1 MTLSNGLPQK
11 EFNDL
16 LGNVREFRDEIVTP
30 NVIDWERT
38 RTFPSDAISSASNL
52 GLLGME
58 IPPEMGGLGLS
69 FSQKLKVLDTF
80 SEVSMPYAFSL
91 VNSHN
96 VAARLAR
103 HGSANQRERYLSDLI
118 RGKKLGSTALTEP
131 SAGSDFSAISAHATP
146 VDGGWNLTGEKAWIT
161 NAAASTVIVAYIQ
174 TEQGSRAK
182 GIASFLLDGT
192 SEEFERVAPYDL
204 TGSHAIGTG
213 GFRLNNYFAPH
224 SDLLAPPGDGFA
236 AALATINEARTYV
249 ATMCCAMVE
258 ASLRE
263 AVQYAGDRET
273 FGRPIIEHQGLSWQL
288 AKVANQLEAARAL
301 TEKAI
306 TVIENGDTNSAILP
320 AAHAKKFATEL
331 AEPALAACAQ
341 AMGAN
346 GLREERLIGHR
357 LTAARVANY
366 VDGSTEIMTDRI
378 AKSLSATYSPSS

>member
-58 IPPEMGGLGLS
+58 IPLEMGGLGLS

-118 RGKKLGSTALTEP
+118 SGKKLGSTALTEP

-161 NAAASTVIVAYIQ
+161 NAAASNVIVAYIPVSY
-174 TEQGSRAK
+174 TH
-182 GIASFLLDGT
+182 
-192 SEEFERVAPYDL
+192 L
-204 TGSHAIGTG
+204 TLPT
-213 GFRLNNYFAPH
+213 
-224 SDLLAPPGDGFA
+224 
-236 AALATINEARTYV
+236 
-249 ATMCCAMVE
+249 
-258 ASLRE
+258 
-263 AVQYAGDRET
+263 
-273 FGRPIIEHQGLSWQL
+273 
-288 AKVANQLEAARAL
+288 
-301 TEKAI
+301 KA
-306 TVIENGDTNSAILP
+306 
-320 AAHAKKFATEL
+320 
-331 AEPALAACAQ
+331 
-341 AMGAN
+341 
-346 GLREERLIGHR
+346 
-357 LTAARVANY
+357 
-366 VDGSTEIMTDRI
+366 
-378 AKSLSATYSPSS
+378 